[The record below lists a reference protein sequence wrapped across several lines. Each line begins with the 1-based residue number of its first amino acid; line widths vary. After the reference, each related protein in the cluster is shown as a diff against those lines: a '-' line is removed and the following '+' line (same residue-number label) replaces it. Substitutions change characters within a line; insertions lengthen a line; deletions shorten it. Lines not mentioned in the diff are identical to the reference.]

1 MQEVT
6 VKGLENGALK
16 VVLSGDIDL
25 GNAEEFYNEVMTAY
39 KKTPADLYFDCENLT
54 FIDSTTLGTFVKI
67 LKTVKIDARKMT
79 LASLQPK
86 IKKLFV
92 ICSLDSIMEIL

>member
-1 MQEVT
+1 MQEVV
-6 VKGLENGALK
+6 VKGLEEGVLK
-16 VVLSGDIDL
+16 VTLSGDIDL
-25 GNAEEFYNEVMTAY
+25 GNAEEFYAVVTSAY
-39 KKTPADLYFDCENLT
+39 EASPASLYFDCENLT

-67 LKTVKIDARKMT
+67 LKKVKTDGYKMT
-79 LASLQPK
+79 LVNLQPK